1 MALALTFHPNR
12 LPVFSEKHQ
21 ISKAELKFNK
31 VVLVVSGPRQET
43 IANANPVWSNSSQRM
58 PINGHRLSCIKK
70 QATHREKSHK

>member
-12 LPVFSEKHQ
+12 LPVFPEKHQ
-21 ISKAELKFNK
+21 ISKAELKFK

-43 IANANPVWSNSSQRM
+43 IANANPVWRNSSQGM
-58 PINGHRLSCIKK
+58 PKNGHRLSCIKK